1 MSARMGGEG
10 NRFCF
15 VTFSTSAEAEQA
27 IEKLND
33 TRPSIMGG
41 QTLRLEFARN
51 ADYAANSDAFQTRST
66 ELEARIR
73 EYRGHFN
80 AARGF
85 DEEDDEAFW

>member
-1 MSARMGGEG
+1 MSSRMGAEG

-41 QTLRLEFARN
+41 RTLRVEFARN
-51 ADYAANSDAFQTRST
+51 ADYAANGDAFQARSP
-66 ELEARIR
+66 EPEARIK

-85 DEEDDEAFW
+85 DEGDDDAFW